1 MSVSETELFE
11 LLKTE
16 LADTYRQVYSS
27 CNAPIELWKGQDI
40 INFQE
45 ELMQKVKGR
54 ISEKWFYTHIKSK
67 GEKLPRIDMLNM
79 LSAYAGYQDWRD
91 FTNQKGSFTNGK
103 VEMETKEGAKPFVA
117 PQKEPEILKTEEKSS
132 KKYLQWTLL
141 SIAVLVIAIL
151 LVSNATKTYRC
162 CFTDLNGKP
171 PVPNAKLE
179 IKLIKAGESP
189 VVIKCDEKGCFEVKS
204 SQDQL
209 KFLVSSPYYKPDTI
223 IRVLEKDMTEEIKL
237 QTNDYALMIHYFS
250 TAKLKDWRQR
260 RLQLEDM
267 IAADAKIFQ
276 VYVDG
281 TGMELYNK
289 KEFID
294 KLTMPLK
301 SLKNIEIIE
310 THYNKNQ
317 LSLLRFIQ
325 VNEQP

>member
-1 MSVSETELFE
+1 MLLTETELFE
-11 LLKTE
+11 LLKKE
-16 LADTYRQVYSS
+16 LADTYRQVYPS

-67 GEKLPRIDMLNM
+67 GEKMPRIDMLNM

-91 FTNQKGSFTNGK
+91 FTNQKGSFTNER
-103 VEMETKEGAKPFVA
+103 VESEVKNEVKPID
-117 PQKEPEILKTEEKSS
+117 EPEKKPGILKTEKKPS

-141 SIAVLVIAIL
+141 SVAISVMIIL
-151 LVSNATKTYRC
+151 LFGNATKKYHC
-162 CFTDLNGKP
+162 CFTDLNGRP

-179 IKLIKAGESP
+179 VKLIKAGESP
-189 VVIKCDEKGCFEVKS
+189 VVIKCDERGCFEVNS
-204 SQDQL
+204 NQDQL
-209 KFLVSSPYYKPDTI
+209 QFLVNSPYYKPDTI
-223 IRVLEKDMTEEIKL
+223 VRVLEKDLNEEIKL

-317 LSLLRFIQ
+317 LSLVRFIQ
-325 VNEQP
+325 VNAQP

>member
-1 MSVSETELFE
+1 MPVTEAELFE
-11 LLKTE
+11 LLKKE
-16 LADTYRQVYSS
+16 LADTYRWGYPS
-27 CNAPIELWKGQDI
+27 CTAPIELWKGQDI

-54 ISEKWFYTHIKSK
+54 ISEKWFYTHIKST

-79 LSAYAGYQDWRD
+79 LSSYAGYQDWRD
-91 FTNQKGSFTNGK
+91 FTNQKSSFTQEK
-103 VEMETKEGAKPFVA
+103 TAVEVKEEAKTIV
-117 PQKEPEILKTEEKSS
+117 EPEKAIEIPKTVNKSS
-132 KKYLQWTLL
+132 KKYLICIL
-141 SIAVLVIAIL
+141 SGVALLVIL
-151 LVSNATKTYRC
+151 KMLFFTGNKTYHC
-162 CFTDLNGKP
+162 CFTDLNGKAL
-171 PVPNAKLE
+171 VSNAKPE
-179 IKLIKAGESP
+179 VKWIKPGESP
-189 VVIKCDEKGCFEVKS
+189 VIIKCDEQGCFDVKTS
-204 SQDQL
+204 EDQL
-209 KFLVSSPYYKPDTI
+209 RFIVNSPYYKPDTI
-223 IRVLEKDMTEEIKL
+223 IRRLEKDLSEEVKL

-250 TAKLKDWRQR
+250 TAKLNDWKQR

-310 THYNKNQ
+310 THYNRNQ
-317 LSLLRFIQ
+317 LSLLRFTQ
-325 VNEQP
+325 VKEQP

>member
-1 MSVSETELFE
+1 MSVPETELFE

-16 LADTYRQVYSS
+16 LADTYRQVYPS

-91 FTNQKGSFTNGK
+91 FTNKKGSFTNEKAAGEVK
-103 VEMETKEGAKPFVA
+103 N
-117 PQKEPEILKTEEKSS
+117 EEKTRDEPKRERETVKTQGKFSR
-132 KKYLQWTLL
+132 KYLQGSLL
-141 SIAVLVIAIL
+141 GIALILLTILVI
-151 LVSNATKTYRC
+151 SNGKKTYHC
-162 CFTDLNGKP
+162 CFTDLNGRA
-171 PVPNAKLE
+171 PVSNAKLE
-179 IKLIKAGESP
+179 VKLMKAGESP
-189 VVIKCDEKGCFEVKS
+189 VVIKCDDHGCFELKTN
-204 SQDQL
+204 QDQL

-223 IRVLEKDMTEEIKL
+223 TRVLEKDLNEEIKL